1 MLTTR
6 SYLFKLQTL
15 KYQIVLATDYITTY
29 VMYLYEDSM
38 CDWIKTLQQIT
49 RIGDFIEI
57 HVGYAIA
64 GQNGNNALLK
74 QLFRNYSSHCD
85 KYKF

>member
-1 MLTTR
+1 
-6 SYLFKLQTL
+6 
-15 KYQIVLATDYITTY
+15 
-29 VMYLYEDSM
+29 M